1 MRPTT
6 RIVLAA
12 KAVTPAP
19 VWAVLKRLRGREES
33 PPPPGP
39 EPQLPEW
46 EYVPEGWA
54 REAGGWDVAAIAAA
68 YRAKWPEFVAAT
80 EGPGPLGVDHE
91 VPAGTPVRRDD
102 LGMQAAVLA
111 FGYALALA
119 EGGRGRVSIL
129 DWGGGPGHYAVLART
144 LLPGVEVE
152 YHSRDL
158 PVLTALGRELEPGD
172 AFHDDDACLDRTYD
186 LVLSSSSLQY
196 APDWRA
202 ALTRLAGATGRYAL
216 VTRLPVAR
224 TAPSFVVLQRAHA
237 YGYDTEYLGWAIN
250 VEELLE
256 TARAAGL
263 ELVREL
269 LVPAWLTAEGAPE
282 TPTGHAGFLFSRA
295 APRSSA

>member
-19 VWAVLKRLRGREES
+19 VWSVLKRLRGREE
-33 PPPPGP
+33 PPPAPP
-39 EPQLPEW
+39 PAPPEW
-46 EYVPEGWA
+46 EYVPEGWERA
-54 REAGGWDVAAIAAA
+54 AGGWDVEAIASA
-68 YRAKWPEFVAAT
+68 YRTKWPAFLAAVGGT
-80 EGPGPLGVDHE
+80 GPLGVNHE
-91 VPAGTPVRRDD
+91 VPAGTPVPRDD
-102 LGMQAAVLA
+102 VSMQQAVLA

-119 EGGRGRVSIL
+119 EGGRGRVSLL
-129 DWGGGPGHYAVLART
+129 DWGGGPGHYAVLARA
-144 LLPGVEVE
+144 LVPGVEVD

-158 PVLTALGRELEPGD
+158 PALTALGRELLPGD
-172 AFHDDDACLDRTYD
+172 SFHDDDECLDREYD

-202 ALTRLAGATGRYAL
+202 ALRRLAGATGRYAL

-250 VEELLE
+250 VDELLE
-256 TARAAGL
+256 TAQEAGL

-269 LVPAWLTAEGAPE
+269 LVPAWFTAEGAPE
-282 TPTGHAGFLFSRA
+282 TPTGHAGFLFR
-295 APRSSA
+295 RT

>member
-1 MRPTT
+1 VRPTT

-19 VWAVLKRLRGREES
+19 LWAVLKRLRGREEQPPGR
-33 PPPPGP
+33 PPPA
-39 EPQLPEW
+39 PEW
-46 EYVPEGWA
+46 EYVPEGWQRA
-54 REAGGWDVAAIAAA
+54 AGGWDVEAIAAA
-68 YRAKWPEFVAAT
+68 YRAKWPAYLAAD
-80 EGPGPLGVDHE
+80 EGTGPLGVDQE
-91 VPAGTPVRRDD
+91 VPAGTPEPRDD
-102 LGMQAAVLA
+102 AAMQQAVLA

-119 EGGRGRVSIL
+119 ESGRGQVSLL
-129 DWGGGPGHYAVLART
+129 DWGGGPGHYAVLARA
-144 LLPGVEVE
+144 LLPGARVE

-158 PVLTALGRELEPGD
+158 PALTALGRELLPGD
-172 AFHDDDACLDRTYD
+172 SFHDDDACLDRTYD
-186 LVLSSSSLQY
+186 LVLASSSLQY
-196 APDWRA
+196 ARDWRA
-202 ALTRLAGATGRYAL
+202 ALQRLAGATGRYAL

-237 YGYDTEYLGWAIN
+237 YGYETEYLGWAIN
-250 VEELLE
+250 VDELLE

-269 LVPAWLTAEGAPE
+269 LVPAWLTAAGAPE